1 MYVCVY
7 IYMYV
12 YVHNLNNFALHLKL
26 KHIINQLYFND
37 HKIYIEKKESQDF
50 CSMTGI

>member
-26 KHIINQLYFND
+26 KHIINQLYFNNN
-37 HKIYIEKKESQDF
+37 KIYIEKKES
-50 CSMTGI
+50 